1 VLACAQKIQRGSSRQ
16 LRCRSVVIRVRRDNS
31 KGAPV
36 SQAQCEAPEARA
48 LCKLG
53 TGTGQHTCRQCVC
66 MGGYKHASSPSYRH
80 KTVHLEVGAHVCMC
94 RGGSVREMVLISNI
108 DQDLNYRSRPLH
120 SLNVNACTKS
130 NTRAHACAV
139 CLDEV
144 NHSCCRYSL
153 SAILHHQTVS
163 THNKR
168 RYALVVLTIK
178 QSQRTIKE
186 RVP

>member
-1 VLACAQKIQRGSSRQ
+1 MCICVCVCVGGAWMCVYTQVSFQQRHNT
-16 LRCRSVVIRVRRDNS
+16 CIN
-31 KGAPV
+31 
-36 SQAQCEAPEARA
+36 
-48 LCKLG
+48 G